1 MSKKINEENI
11 IIQNNNNL
19 KYVPIENIDNFV
31 IDQIKEKFIVNQSEM
46 YNSFISNLNAFLY
59 LAGLKLDKKTSFN
72 HSKYNKILVSFQSY
86 LNSPIN
92 PLNISKTQ
100 LARYN
105 RLFDFFNLPIID
117 EIYTLNFDQL
127 KDKIIYLNGY
137 VIKSKKKNIILDL
150 YKINKSFGRQYT
162 ENILI
167 MTNRY
172 IEQKSERSLNMTLL
186 NKFFNFLA
194 ENKTPV
200 INKDDFIKFMVSY
213 FEDVEKRYLNM
224 SVAKMEWARFV
235 RSIIY
240 IFDIPEFS
248 EFLIKQ
254 DALTNMHV
262 KIKNGKHLKTKLITE
277 IPLEICD
284 QEAIQILI
292 DKINQDINNISKWAN
307 YTINYH
313 YNKFKNINDSMKV
326 KDSYYNKT
334 VKEIATIKFGKYDKI
349 NIEHLY
355 DKDSYFNANIMYAIC
370 LKLIENHPE
379 ITLSFLENCTYLDK
393 NDNVAGVINSDAG
406 QYLVSYK
413 KRRGFK
419 NAEQK
424 ILLNED
430 SSKLLGILIE
440 MTESIR
446 NCLKNNGDERYK
458 DLFINASNNNLTVKS
473 LVEQDFKSGLNRDP
487 FKNIYEYLLVET
499 KDNTYSE
506 LIASNTTLT
515 KFRASRGVQIYLE
528 TESSSKMAEA
538 LGHIKYDPQLLKH
551 YLPEPILEFF
561 QRRWILLFQKG
572 IICESLKNSDLLF
585 KASGFK
591 TMEQLDLFLKNHVLK
606 DVPSKKQE
614 NVDLMDQGKIYISIN
629 EDNLSALF
637 SIKQAIDNSTHSSKV
652 SNKAIYWKQ
661 FIEHLTTEI
670 INNNTYKGFI
680 SVLNQAERKANPDL
694 FKEVIYV

>member
-1 MSKKINEENI
+1 MNEKTNEENI

-19 KYVPIENIDNFV
+19 KYVPIDNIDNFV
-31 IDQIKEKFIVNQSEM
+31 IDQIKEKFILNQSEM
-46 YNSFISNLNAFLY
+46 YNSFLSNLNAFLY
-59 LAGLKLDKKTSFN
+59 LADLTLDKKTFFN
-72 HSKYNKILVSFQSY
+72 HSKYNKILASFQSY
-86 LNSPIN
+86 LNSLIN
-92 PLNISKTQ
+92 PLNISKSQ

-105 RLFDFFNLPIID
+105 RLFTFFNLPITDDIHILD
-117 EIYTLNFDQL
+117 FDQL
-127 KDKIIYLNGY
+127 KDKIIYLNGS

-150 YKINKSFGRQYT
+150 YKLNKSFGSPYAD
-162 ENILI
+162 NILI

-194 ENKTPV
+194 EQPTSV
-200 INKDDFIKFMVSY
+200 INKEEFIKFMFTY
-213 FEDVEKRYLNM
+213 FKDVEYRSLNM
-224 SVAKMEWARFV
+224 NVAKMEWSRFV
-235 RSIIY
+235 RSVIY
-240 IFDIPEFS
+240 IFNVPEFD

-254 DALTNMHV
+254 EALTNMHV

-284 QEAIQILI
+284 QDAIQILI
-292 DKINQDINNISKWAN
+292 DKINQDIKHISKWAD

-313 YNKFKNINDSMKV
+313 YDKFKNVSESMTV
-326 KDSYYNKT
+326 QDNYYNKT
-334 VKEIATIKFGKYDKI
+334 VKEIATMRLGKYDKV
-349 NIEHLY
+349 NIENLY

-379 ITLSFLENCTYLDK
+379 ITLSFLENCSYLDK
-393 NDNVAGVINSDAG
+393 NDNIIGVINSDNG
-406 QYLVSYK
+406 QYLVSCK
-413 KRRGFK
+413 KRRGVK

-430 SSKLLGILIE
+430 SNKLLSILIE
-440 MTESIR
+440 MTVSIR
-446 NCLKNNGDERYK
+446 NCLKNNGDERYR
-458 DLFINASNNNLTVKS
+458 DLFINASNNNLTIKS
-473 LVEQDFKSGLNRDP
+473 LIEQDFKSGLNRDP
-487 FKNIYEYLLVET
+487 FKNIYEYLLSET
-499 KDNTYSE
+499 KNNTYAE

-572 IICESLKNSDLLF
+572 IICESLKNSDFLF
-585 KASGFK
+585 KASGFE

-606 DVPSKKQE
+606 DIPSKKQE
-614 NVDLMDQGKIYISIN
+614 DLELIEQGKIYISIN

-637 SIKQAIDNSTHSSKV
+637 SIKQAIDNSINASKV
-652 SNKAIYWKQ
+652 SNKAIYWKH

-670 INNNTYKGFI
+670 TNNNTYKRFV
-680 SVLNQAERKANPDL
+680 SVLNKAERKANPDL
-694 FKEVIYV
+694 FKEIIYV